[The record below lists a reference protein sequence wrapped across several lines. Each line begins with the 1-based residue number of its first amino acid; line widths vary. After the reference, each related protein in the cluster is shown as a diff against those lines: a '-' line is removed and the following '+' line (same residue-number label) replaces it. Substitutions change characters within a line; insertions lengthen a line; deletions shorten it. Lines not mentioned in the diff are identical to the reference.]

1 MRVYGSS
8 CDPTV
13 SGAVPAKRYAPT
25 TSPPQKPDPEVA
37 MPRRQ
42 LTILALAITSFVLA
56 ACSSATAPRREDPN
70 DLNCP
75 NGVITMGGSL
85 VCAP

>member
-1 MRVYGSS
+1 
-8 CDPTV
+8 
-13 SGAVPAKRYAPT
+13 
-25 TSPPQKPDPEVA
+25 